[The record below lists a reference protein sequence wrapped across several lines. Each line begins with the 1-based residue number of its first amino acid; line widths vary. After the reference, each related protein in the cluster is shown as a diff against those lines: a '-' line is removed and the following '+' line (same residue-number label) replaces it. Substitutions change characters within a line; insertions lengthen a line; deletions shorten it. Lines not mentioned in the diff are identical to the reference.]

1 MTETTVETPKCE
13 ACDADVRSES
23 LFCYNCGSAVSE
35 KAEPPASKDEPL
47 NRGPVVREAKEGAD
61 QDPPVVK
68 STRQPLRTAASL
80 RKQRR
85 SSNRQ
90 PAKVSWEE
98 PQGSSIAFL
107 ITTVVLV
114 LGALVLLALAL
125 YLR

>member
-1 MTETTVETPKCE
+1 MTETTVQTPRCE

-23 LFCYNCGSAVSE
+23 LFCYNCGAAVTQKPDIPVRRDE
-35 KAEPPASKDEPL
+35 ARRATIVSKTQ
-47 NRGPVVREAKEGAD
+47 EGVAATL
-61 QDPPVVK
+61 PESKNIRP
-68 STRQPLRTAASL
+68 PLRTAASL

-85 SSNRQ
+85 ASNRQ
-90 PAKVSWEE
+90 PARVTWEQPE
-98 PQGSSIAFL
+98 GSSIAFM